1 MGVVYRKI
9 LQSNYFRFAISYN
22 NTKTV
27 GKRTNRLYY
36 CYRNNNYCFL
46 HQTFE
51 IIYIL
56 THVYLIPESLKE
68 DMSLLVYKRRLRS
81 DKSELNNEA

>member
-1 MGVVYRKI
+1 M
-9 LQSNYFRFAISYN
+9 QSNYFRSAICYN

-27 GKRTNRLYY
+27 GKRMNRLYY
-36 CYRNNNYCFL
+36 CYRSNSYCFL
-46 HQTFE
+46 HHRFE

-68 DMSLLVYKRRLRS
+68 DMSVLVYKRRLRS
-81 DKSELNNEA
+81 DKLELNNEA